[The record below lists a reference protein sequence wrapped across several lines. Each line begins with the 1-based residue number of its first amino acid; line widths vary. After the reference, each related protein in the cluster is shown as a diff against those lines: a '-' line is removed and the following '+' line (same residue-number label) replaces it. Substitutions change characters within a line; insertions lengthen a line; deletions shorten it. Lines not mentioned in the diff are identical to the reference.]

1 MILTNAD
8 IHLDKRCNNSDQRR
22 EFIENVK
29 CFNPREKMQP
39 LNECND
45 KLTVM
50 MELIKD
56 MDRDDRIPA
65 LCCSF
70 RKLQQ
75 CIVINSKMIC
85 GESSSQYW
93 DETIREVVSFL

>member
-1 MILTNAD
+1 MRTFIWTKDAIIVIRDASLLKTSSVL
-8 IHLDKRCNNSDQRR
+8 IHG
-22 EFIENVK
+22 
-29 CFNPREKMQP
+29 MQP

-45 KLTVM
+45 KHTLM

-56 MDRDDRIPA
+56 MNRDDRIPA

-75 CIVINSKMIC
+75 CIVIKSKIIC
-85 GESSSQYW
+85 GQSSSQYW
-93 DETIREVVSFL
+93 DETNQ